1 MWNKMKLILI
11 VLTLLLSGCSLQPAM
26 QSNTDSVQ
34 VEITPE
40 QVVTLPQPKDLQ
52 QNINVSQ
59 LITAQWGE
67 GNKQKLLVQLQV
79 DEQQVV
85 LAGFSAWG
93 VKLLSLTYYG
103 EQANNKIE
111 TNVMTSLAGTL
122 PDPQQVLFN
131 VMLSIWPESSWEKP
145 LTAIGWKL
153 QESDLQRL
161 LIDQNGKVVV
171 VIDYER
177 KPLLTGK
184 ITFKHQL
191 LNYTVVIET
200 KQ

>member
-1 MWNKMKLILI
+1 MKLILI
-11 VLTLLLSGCSLQPAM
+11 VLTLLLGACSLQPAM

-34 VEITPE
+34 VEITPD

-79 DEQQVV
+79 DKQQVV

-103 EQANNKIE
+103 EQAKNKIE
-111 TNVMTSLAGTL
+111 TKVMTSLAGTL
-122 PDPQQVLFN
+122 PNPQQVLFN

-177 KPLLTGK
+177 NPFLTGK
-184 ITFKHQL
+184 ITFKHKL

>member
-1 MWNKMKLILI
+1 MKRILLIFI
-11 VLTLLLSGCSLQPAM
+11 ILLSACSLQPSIQAGAE
-26 QSNTDSVQ
+26 
-34 VEITPE
+34 VEITSG

-59 LITAQWGE
+59 LITAQWGK

-79 DEQQVV
+79 DDQKVV

-103 EQANNKIE
+103 KQANNKIE
-111 TNVMTSLAGTL
+111 TNIMSGLDGTL
-122 PDPQQVLFN
+122 PKPQQVLFN
-131 VMLSIWPESSWEKP
+131 VMLSIWPKNAWETP
-145 LTAIGWKL
+145 LKIIGWEL
-153 QESDLQRL
+153 QESESQRL
-161 LIDQNGKVVV
+161 LINEKGDV
-171 VIDYER
+171 VIVINYDER
-177 KPLLTGK
+177 PSLTGK

-200 KQ
+200 KQQ

>member
-1 MWNKMKLILI
+1 MKWILLIFI
-11 VLTLLLSGCSLQPAM
+11 ILLSACSLQPSIQAGAE
-26 QSNTDSVQ
+26 
-34 VEITPE
+34 VEITSG

-59 LITAQWGE
+59 LITAQWGK

-79 DEQQVV
+79 DDQKVV

-103 EQANNKIE
+103 KQANNKIE
-111 TNVMTSLAGTL
+111 TNIMSGLDGTL
-122 PDPQQVLFN
+122 PKPQQVLFN
-131 VMLSIWPESSWEKP
+131 VMLSIWPKNAWETP
-145 LTAIGWKL
+145 LKIIGWEL
-153 QESDLQRL
+153 QESESQRL
-161 LIDQNGKVVV
+161 LINEKGDV
-171 VIDYER
+171 VIVINYDKR
-177 KPLLTGK
+177 PSLTGK

-200 KQ
+200 KQQ